1 MWNSLETRKQ
11 SKKKVLSGSAEATP
25 ASLEASASSEAR
37 GVAWMQM
44 EKSGLV
50 KYFLNLQGLERNVTS
65 IQIDNGRKSQ
75 RLLRIAHELGPM
87 QVKTD
92 QSHGVWKSQKKSHS
106 TLRAKQATFTFWVDK
121 S

>member
-1 MWNSLETRKQ
+1 MLPCQACEIPLRLVSKV
-11 SKKKVLSGSAEATP
+11 KKKVLSGSAEATP
-25 ASLEASASSEAR
+25 ASLEASASSSSEAR

-92 QSHGVWKSQKKSHS
+92 QSLNI
-106 TLRAKQATFTFWVDK
+106 LRLE
-121 S
+121 